1 MENSKGKINIEIH
14 SIIRDIV
21 RNIWVIVLSALI
33 GVMGIFIAEKSV
45 YSPEY
50 TSSAT
55 IAVLSKVNN
64 NTTYTNLKISSE
76 MAEIFAKIFVQSSMK
91 AKASEYIGSDTFDGK
106 IEASVLPNTNLLQI
120 SVVSSSPITSYRLIS
135 AVMKV
140 YPEISDSVFTNAV
153 LNIMKEPQIPQ
164 SPSNNISR
172 ANKGIAVLA
181 CAVFALCVIVI
192 LSIIRDTVKNEAAFK
207 DKVDSTLL
215 GIVVHEKTHRKIKDR
230 LNRKKEGLLIGES
243 TYRSFKF
250 TESYYKIATRIKSM
264 NYKTGAKV
272 FSIISFGENEG
283 KSTAASNIA
292 IALANY
298 GHKVLLLDLDLK
310 KPSIYKLFSMRDRE
324 EDPKFEE
331 MLSGKISAKDYDFIR
346 YKKTS
351 LYLAIDKSSYRD
363 YPECIENGSIKHVL
377 NELRQMFDYVII
389 DTAPLSVDSTVTNLV
404 TMVDKSIMVVR
415 TDVVATSDINDA
427 ILTVNE
433 VGGSVAGCVLN
444 NVYPEFS
451 LFNQIGTDESGYSH
465 YNKGYGYSK
474 YGKYGKYGRHGKYEK
489 YNRYAI
495 NMNSDELAE
504 EEDQ

>member
-14 SIIRDIV
+14 SVLRDIV
-21 RNIWVIVLSALI
+21 RNVWVIVLSALI
-33 GVMGIFIAEKSV
+33 GLMGIFIAEKSV

-76 MAEIFAKIFVQSSMK
+76 MAEIFAKIFEQSSMK
-91 AKASEYIGSDTFDGK
+91 AKAAEYIGADKFDGK

-120 SVVSSSPITSYRLIS
+120 SVVSSSPITSYRLIK
-135 AVMKV
+135 AVMQV

-164 SPSNNISR
+164 SPSNHISR
-172 ANKGIAVLA
+172 TNKCIAAFA
-181 CAVFALCVIVI
+181 CAVFALCVVVV
-192 LSIIRDTVKNEAAFK
+192 LSVIRDTVKNEAAFN
-207 DKVDSTLL
+207 DKIESNLL
-215 GIVVHEKTHRKIKDR
+215 GTVVHEKARRKLKDR
-230 LNRKKEGLLIGES
+230 IRRKKAGLLIGES

-264 NYKTGAKV
+264 NYKSGAKV

-310 KPSIYKLFSMRDRE
+310 KPSIYKLFELKNKNESSQE
-324 EDPKFEE
+324 SSQFESL
-331 MLSGKISAKDYDFIR
+331 LSGKLSADEFNFIR
-346 YKKTS
+346 YKKTG
-351 LYLAIDKSSYRD
+351 LYLAVDRSSYRD
-363 YPECIENGSIKHVL
+363 YPECIENGSIKNVIGEMK
-377 NELRQMFDYVII
+377 NIFDYVII

-404 TMVDKSIMVVR
+404 KMVDKSIMIVR
-415 TDVVATSDINDA
+415 TDVVAASDINDA

-474 YGKYGKYGRHGKYEK
+474 YGMYGK

-495 NMNSDELAE
+495 NMNNDELAE
-504 EEDQ
+504 EEEQ